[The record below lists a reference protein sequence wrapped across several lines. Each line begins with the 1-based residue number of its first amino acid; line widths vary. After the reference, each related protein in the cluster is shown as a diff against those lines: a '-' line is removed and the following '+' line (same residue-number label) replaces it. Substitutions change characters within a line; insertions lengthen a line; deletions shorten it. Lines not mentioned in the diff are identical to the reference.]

1 MTYLSGYRLMWIMVL
16 FDLPVITER
25 ERKRATKFRNFLIDN
40 SFEMV
45 QFSVYMRSCPGKE
58 HVERLIKLIEINV
71 PEDGKVDI
79 ISITDKQYE
88 NIVTLRGNNRIQR
101 NNPNQYILFQPN
113 IEHFLPESA
122 NV

>member
-16 FDLPVITER
+16 FDLPVTTETER
-25 ERKRATKFRNFLIDN
+25 KKATKFRNFLVDN

-45 QFSVYMRSCPGKE
+45 QFSVYMRSCPSKE
-58 HVERLIKLIEINV
+58 HVERLIKLIERNV

-79 ISITDKQYE
+79 IPITDKQYE
-88 NIVTLRGNNRIQR
+88 NIVTLRGSNKIKR

-122 NV
+122 NL